1 MKEFG
6 KWLGRANGEVMVA
19 DCLKEDCTA
28 EQMKAVVTTYC
39 MIFGVEQESAEWNA
53 LLHKIYDYYNSW
65 FESFDDL
72 KNYCSA

>member
-19 DCLKEDCTA
+19 DCLKDDCTA

-39 MIFGVEQESAEWNA
+39 IIFDVTPGSAAWNE
-53 LLHKIYDYYNSW
+53 LLHMIYENYNSW
-65 FESFDDL
+65 FDSFDDL
-72 KNYCSA
+72 KEFCAA